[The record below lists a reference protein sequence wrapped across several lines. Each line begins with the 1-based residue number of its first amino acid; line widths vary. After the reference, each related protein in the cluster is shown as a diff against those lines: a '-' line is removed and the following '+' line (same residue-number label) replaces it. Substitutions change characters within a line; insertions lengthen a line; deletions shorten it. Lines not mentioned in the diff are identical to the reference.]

1 MLFKNSVAGVCHA
14 CFISMQNYNF
24 RFISANVKNE
34 KGARFEIKML
44 NLQVG
49 VPCRR
54 QRPDAC
60 AWAVLTPMPGYLTVE
75 KLYCNMNLIT
85 PLLLAAA
92 IAASTVTAASAGTKK
107 TNAKTAGKP
116 TAACRAGL
124 ESINIEAARAHVG
137 FLADDALEGRR
148 AGQRGSRVAQQYII
162 SQLRMAGV
170 KPLYDAYLHG
180 FEAYSLSRFK
190 RKPYYVEADS
200 VAKIKPLT
208 HRKLS
213 LGNVLAMIPGKK
225 SDEYVVVGAH
235 LDHEGVDTELDGD
248 QIYNGADDNASGV
261 SAVLQIAKAFAEGGA
276 TPERNVIF
284 AFWDGEEYGLLGSRH
299 FVETFSGMG
308 NVKGYLNFDMV
319 GGNNRPDDPPYMV
332 YFYTASHPVFGDWL
346 KNDIAANGFNLN
358 PSYRAWDNPTGGSDQ
373 GSFAKKNIPII
384 WYHTDAQ
391 PNYNEPT
398 DEPATL
404 NYEKLTDIT
413 RAAFL
418 SAWHLANETEY

>member
-1 MLFKNSVAGVCHA
+1 M
-14 CFISMQNYNF
+14 
-24 RFISANVKNE
+24 
-34 KGARFEIKML
+34 
-44 NLQVG
+44 
-49 VPCRR
+49 
-54 QRPDAC
+54 
-60 AWAVLTPMPGYLTVE
+60 
-75 KLYCNMNLIT
+75 KLIAQF
-85 PLLLAAA
+85 LLAAA
-92 IAASTVTAASAGTKK
+92 IAASTGAVANAGTRK
-107 TNAKTAGKP
+107 TTAKTAAKS
-116 TAACRAGL
+116 TAAYRAGL
-124 ESINIEAARAHVG
+124 NTISITAARAHVG

-162 SQLRMAGV
+162 SQLRLAGV
-170 KPLYDAYLHG
+170 KPLGDGYLHG

-248 QIYNGADDNASGV
+248 QIYNGADDNASGM
-261 SAVLQIAKAFAEGGA
+261 SAVLQIAKAFAECGA

-299 FVETFSGMG
+299 FVETFSGIE

-319 GGNNRPDDPPYMV
+319 GGNNKPEDPPYMV

-346 KNDIAANGFNLN
+346 KTDIAANGFKLN

-398 DEPATL
+398 DEPSTL

-413 RAAFL
+413 RASFL
-418 SAWHLANETEY
+418 TAWRLANEAEY